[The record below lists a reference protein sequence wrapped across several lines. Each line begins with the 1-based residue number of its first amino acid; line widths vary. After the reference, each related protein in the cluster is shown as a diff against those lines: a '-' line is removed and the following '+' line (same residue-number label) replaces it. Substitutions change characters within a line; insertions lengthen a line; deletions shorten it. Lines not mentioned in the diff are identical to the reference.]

1 MPTDQATA
9 RSPLLPV
16 GCPSGVRG
24 GLHDRVKGSYSENQR
39 IPVGTESVG
48 TNPLPRKGSRIS
60 GMGRLLA
67 ASTLLV
73 TIPSATASQITE

>member
-1 MPTDQATA
+1 
-9 RSPLLPV
+9 
-16 GCPSGVRG
+16 
-24 GLHDRVKGSYSENQR
+24 VKGSYSENRR

-48 TNPLPRKGSRIS
+48 TNPLPRKGSGIS

-73 TIPSATASQITE
+73 TIPSATASQITESVIIARNRSGALAADLR